1 MIWVVIA
8 FFAGFALATL
18 IFKTGTG
25 PRVIAGETKSTH
37 TDVGQDVKK
46 TIKFERN
53 IIKTEIVMND
63 KKVVIPQSVNAHVKA
78 LLTEGEREKAVE
90 FYSAEMKVDAQTA
103 EQHVN
108 ILETILLETAEL

>member
-1 MIWVVIA
+1 MIWVVVS

-37 TDVGQDVKK
+37 SDVSQDVKK
-46 TIKFERN
+46 SIKFEKN
-53 IIKTEIVMND
+53 IIQTEIVTD
-63 KKVVIPQSVNAHVKA
+63 TKKVTIPPSVNARIKE
-78 LLTEGEREKAVE
+78 LLDKGEREKAVE
-90 FYSAEMKVDAQTA
+90 FYGAEMNVDAQTA

-108 ILETILLETAEL
+108 ILETILLNTAGS